1 MSEGRDGSENSE
13 ALSQPWVLCD
23 PWTIYYLSKGL
34 SGTQTKLYK
43 IQGCDKGID
52 GQLEGSE
59 ILQRKDIERPLYDN
73 FSARSSEYLT

>member
-1 MSEGRDGSENSE
+1 MSEGRDGSEHSE
-13 ALSQPWVLCD
+13 AWSQPWVLCD
-23 PWTIYYLSKGL
+23 PWTIYDLSKGL
-34 SGTQTKLYK
+34 SGTLTKLYK

-59 ILQRKDIERPLYDN
+59 TLQRRCIESPLHDH